1 MATERMCTHR
11 IGALVVL
18 NDQGDV
24 VGLVSERDVVESL
37 ARFGAGVPTGLVGES
52 MTRNVITCSPDD
64 RVNDLMA
71 VMTRH
76 RVRHLCVM
84 ENGQL
89 AGMISIGDLVKSRLN
104 ELELESNV
112 TRTFASADKNGCM
125 KAIVRHQ
132 YIARLQGGLRKPKHT
147 TMGTDVAGT
156 VEAVG
161 TKVTRVQPGDEVF
174 CGAPGSLAEYAT
186 ACPTTRSP
194 RSPPV
199 D

>member
-1 MATERMCTHR
+1 MKVTEILQDKGATVHTIWPTATLRMATERMSTHR
-11 IGALVVL
+11 IGALVVV

-24 VGLVSERDVVESL
+24 VGLLSERDVVESL
-37 ARFGAGVPTGLVGES
+37 ARFGAGVATGLVGES

-71 VMTRH
+71 VMTRQ

-112 TRTFASADKNGCM
+112 LRDAYLR
-125 KAIVRHQ
+125 VR
-132 YIARLQGGLRKPKHT
+132 
-147 TMGTDVAGT
+147 
-156 VEAVG
+156 
-161 TKVTRVQPGDEVF
+161 
-174 CGAPGSLAEYAT
+174 
-186 ACPTTRSP
+186 
-194 RSPPV
+194 
-199 D
+199 